1 MSDIQVHGKETF
13 FNKRVT
19 FYDNVFMADGFT
31 SDGDSIFNGDIISN
45 GEFNLEGDTKINGNL
60 EVIGISTF
68 HGDVN
73 IDDLIVDNLLV
84 KELFTVGLATTGTHL
99 FQLDFDKDLLAL
111 EPLVLEVLL

>member
-1 MSDIQVHGKETF
+1 
-13 FNKRVT
+13 
-19 FYDNVFMADGFT
+19 MADGFT